1 MQGLAGGET
10 ADLLAGNAF
19 VPEPRHGAEDA
30 AGEQPVDR
38 GFADAKGGGGFLD
51 GIGQPLDGGGCG
63 FGSRRRRLRD
73 HGMTI
78 ADADGFMK
86 RGGGTTAL

>member
-38 GFADAKGGGGFLD
+38 GFADAKGGGRLLD
-51 GIGQPLDGGGCG
+51 GIGQALD
-63 FGSRRRRLRD
+63 RD
-73 HGMTI
+73 GR
-78 ADADGFMK
+78 
-86 RGGGTTAL
+86 RGGNR